1 MRFYEK
7 PQTPRGVWGFIAN
20 GVYLMPLVPFG
31 CGFTIRAPGR

>member
-20 GVYLMPLVPFG
+20 VYLMPLVPFC